1 MRTLAVAMMTVWA
14 LGCGG
19 GQPAA
24 TPAPTSVGPSNA
36 DSELRAEVERL
47 TAEVASLRGAVAEL
61 TERLAE
67 LDSRVSSRT
76 GAAAAPAPQP
86 AGPRPGS
93 PDPDQVYAVP
103 VAGSPYRG
111 PRDAPVTMV
120 RAFEFAC
127 PFCEKSRATM
137 DELVDAYPGEL
148 KIVYK
153 HFVVHPQ
160 TATLPAQ
167 AACAAGR
174 QGKFFEMET
183 LIWDE
188 AFQTRDFGEAK
199 LEELARKLSLDLGT
213 WKADL
218 AGPCQQVVKIDQTQ
232 MAAVGTRGTPSFY
245 INGRH
250 LSGAQPADRF
260 KALIDEE
267 LALARERINDGKA
280 TVESYYQTFVIEAG
294 KSSID

>member
-1 MRTLAVAMMTVWA
+1 MRKLSVAMMAVWA

-19 GQPAA
+19 GQP
-24 TPAPTSVGPSNA
+24 TTGPAGPSSVGPSNQDENA
-36 DSELRAEVERL
+36 ELRAQVERL

-61 TERLAE
+61 TDRLAE
-67 LDSRVSSRT
+67 LDGRV
-76 GAAAAPAPQP
+76 GAAPAPTPLP
-86 AGPRPGS
+86 ARPRPAT

-127 PFCEKSRATM
+127 PYCEKSRTTM
-137 DELVDAYPGEL
+137 DALIDAYPGEL

-153 HFVVHPQ
+153 HYIVHPQ

-174 QGKFFEMET
+174 QGTFFEMEK

-199 LEELARKLSLDLGT
+199 LEELARRLSLDLDT
-213 WKADL
+213 WKADM
-218 AGPCQQVVKIDQTQ
+218 AGPCKQVVQIDQTQ
-232 MAAVGTRGTPSFY
+232 LTAVGTRGTPSFY

-250 LSGAQPADRF
+250 LSGARPVDQF
-260 KALIDEE
+260 KTLIDEE
-267 LALARERINDGKA
+267 LALARERIKGGKA
-280 TVESYYQTFVIEAG
+280 TIDSYYKTFVIEAG
-294 KSSID
+294 KSSVD